1 MNWDTDIKCNYTRMN
16 QSIKV
21 FQTFL
26 NTKTTREP
34 TATQSCWL
42 RCPPTP
48 CTAWPGS
55 SACWTSLYPI
65 STILWHRNHP
75 ASLEVSPVHK
85 KGSKHDPGSYRTV
98 SLTSI
103 ICKIQEHIIV
113 SSMFSRLEE
122 HGIQDPDQ
130 HGFHKRLC
138 TETQLIQAV
147 HDWANTIKDKGQ
159 TDVFF
164 LDFSKAFDTVLHKRL
179 VMKLSNYGIG
189 GKPNTWV
196 AALLQ

>member
-1 MNWDTDIKCNYTRMN
+1 MN

-26 NTKTTREP
+26 NTKQLGNQQPHKAAGPDALPPRV
-34 TATQSCWL
+34 L
-42 RCPPTP
+42 RDLAPQLAGPVCILFQQFYDTGTIPQ
-48 CTAWPGS
+48 AWRD
-55 SACWTSLYPI
+55 AL
-65 STILWHRNHP
+65 
-75 ASLEVSPVHK
+75 VSPVHK
-85 KGSKHDPGSYRTV
+85 KGSKHDPGSYRPV

-113 SSMFSRLEE
+113 SSMLSRLEE
-122 HGIQDPDQ
+122 HGILDPDQ
-130 HGFHKRLC
+130 HGSRKRLY

-147 HDWANTIKDKGQ
+147 HDWANTINDKGQ

-164 LDFSKAFDTVLHKRL
+164 LDFSKAFDTVPHKRL
-179 VMKLSNYGIG
+179 MMKLSNYGIG
-189 GKPNTWV
+189 GKTNTWV